1 MMIMEIQPPIPHSG
15 HRWQAADS
23 FSKRIAKKKSL
34 EYSMSSHSIQIRVP
48 FADVDKSGRIH
59 FTAMLRYMDIAEHEL
74 MRALG
79 FPRATSF
86 PNLEF
91 PRVHVSC
98 DYHRAICYDDVLT
111 LEAQITHVGR
121 SSWSV
126 TFTAYYTRELEDL
139 GPTASKSVAA
149 GQLTIVAI
157 DKQTER
163 ATPLP
168 DELRRILVTHLKET
182 TVVDSHS

>member
-1 MMIMEIQPPIPHSG
+1 
-15 HRWQAADS
+15 
-23 FSKRIAKKKSL
+23 
-34 EYSMSSHSIQIRVP
+34 MSSHSIQIRVP

-59 FTAMLRYMDIAEHEL
+59 FTAMFRYMDIAEHEL

-79 FPRATSF
+79 FPRATSL

-91 PRVHVSC
+91 PRVHASC
-98 DYHRAICYDDVLT
+98 DYQRAICYDDVLT
-111 LEAQITHVGR
+111 LEARITHVGR

-126 TFTAYYTRELEDL
+126 TFTAYYTDELENL
-139 GPTASKSVAA
+139 GPSGSKSVAA

-157 DKQTER
+157 DKQAER

-168 DELRRILVTHLKET
+168 DELRTALTSQLRET
-182 TVVDSHS
+182 TEIDSHS

>member
-1 MMIMEIQPPIPHSG
+1 MFHENYGNQSEDVLSKIM
-15 HRWQAADS
+15 R
-23 FSKRIAKKKSL
+23 L
-34 EYSMSSHSIQIRVP
+34 EYSMPSNSIQIRVP

-79 FPRATSF
+79 FPRATAF
-86 PNLEF
+86 PDLEF

-111 LEAQITHVGR
+111 LEAHITHVGR
-121 SSWSV
+121 SSWSAA
-126 TFTAYYTRELEDL
+126 FTTYYTRELEDL
-139 GPTASKSVAA
+139 GPAASKSVAT

-168 DELRRILVTHLKET
+168 DELRTALVTQLRET
-182 TVVDSHS
+182 TEVDSHS